1 MDNLNALDILR
12 EEMQSDEIH
21 LKVNAIHR
29 LKTVVF
35 SMKKENYKQVQDY
48 LDELITSECDE
59 VLFSIAAEL
68 GDFKEDNVIDP
79 VEDVLPLLERL
90 CKSDETVVRE
100 QACTSLNKLVLAL
113 TPANIENHYVPM
125 I

>member
-35 SMKKENYKQVQDY
+35 SMKKENQKQVQDY